1 MGVNI
6 LMTLPHLPPPPPP
19 RPPLSPVSRANPNEK
34 RKNHSGVSIFWD
46 VINSWLDI
54 QIDFEKKMV
63 LGRKSTALNKI
74 LTAVQITRL

>member
-1 MGVNI
+1 M
-6 LMTLPHLPPPPPP
+6 
-19 RPPLSPVSRANPNEK
+19 
-34 RKNHSGVSIFWD
+34 FWD

-74 LTAVQITRL
+74 LTAVQITRI